1 MVCNYLSKILLKP
14 SRSVWLCLIDRRF
27 TIINKSFLMM
37 FCTLFITGC
46 IQGKLIVIF
55 LAILLKFVT
64 ITFLNDK
71 LVSNLT
77 VPSWMLFGRW
87 KWLSYLS
94 ELATGKK
101 EGKSFYM
108 CHNLSRPLSL
118 WLAQACW
125 SGVPNEFI
133 TLSWLITLVTDH
145 F

>member
-1 MVCNYLSKILLKP
+1 MVCNYLSKILLK
-14 SRSVWLCLIDRRF
+14 SSKSVRLCLIDRRF
-27 TIINKSFLMM
+27 TTINKSFLIM
-37 FCTLFITGC
+37 FCTLFITVC
-46 IQGKLIVIF
+46 IQGKVMVIF

-64 ITFLNDK
+64 ITFLYDK

-77 VPSWMLFGRW
+77 VSSWMLFGRW

-108 CHNLSRPLSL
+108 CRNLSQPISL